1 MDSLESVVC
10 NKRNL
15 CSLRSP
21 CAPTRENPHV
31 TTKTQ
36 SSQRMKKP
44 DGKLLHVGRGR
55 VATGMGH
62 MEEASGGA
70 DKILLLDQS
79 MFAL

>member
-1 MDSLESVVC
+1 
-10 NKRNL
+10 
-15 CSLRSP
+15 
-21 CAPTRENPHV
+21 
-31 TTKTQ
+31 
-36 SSQRMKKP
+36 MKKP
-44 DGKLLHVGRGR
+44 DGNLLHVGRGR